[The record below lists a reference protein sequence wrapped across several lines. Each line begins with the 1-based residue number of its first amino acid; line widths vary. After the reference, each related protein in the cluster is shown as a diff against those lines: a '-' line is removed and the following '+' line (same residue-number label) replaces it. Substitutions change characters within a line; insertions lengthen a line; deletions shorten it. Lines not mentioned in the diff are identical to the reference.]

1 MTTNRSILS
10 HFASKVVGSVAGFA
24 ATFVIARVLGADVL
38 GIYAL
43 VQSVIVW
50 MVVPAWGISKAT
62 EKYVSEGE
70 NQGAYLSTSFLLS
83 ALSVAIVGGLLI
95 AFSGYVSAYVGAEVT
110 LLIVVLVATTVS
122 FDTAGAVLKG
132 EKQVSKY
139 GWLTT
144 TRTVLQAVFQIL
156 FVVLGFTITGLLVG
170 HAAALVVVTLGALWL
185 LRTRPTMPN
194 IRDVRRVLNFA
205 RFSWMGGFKSK
216 TFGWMDTLVLGFF
229 ATSSLIGVYEVA
241 WTLSAFLV
249 LASDSI
255 RDVMFPQFSE
265 LSSKDA
271 NSRITSALETSVQYT
286 GIIIIPGFF
295 GALIIGPRLLKIY
308 SPEFVVGSTV
318 LAILILAQIF
328 EVYGS
333 QFVDVLNAV
342 KRPDA
347 AFRTNAVFTVT
358 NLSLNVVLI
367 SQFGW
372 TGAAV
377 ATLLSSVLTLLLG
390 YYYLSEVLDTI
401 RIPLDELGRQVV
413 SALVMTGFVYLLETL
428 VGPSHLET
436 ILIVFAGA
444 VFYISILVII
454 SAKVRQD
461 VGQLLRNLP
470 IPV

>member
-24 ATFVIARVLGADVL
+24 TTFVIARVLGADVL

-43 VQSVIVW
+43 AQSIIVW
-50 MVVPAWGISKAT
+50 TVVPAWGVSKAT
-62 EKYVSEGE
+62 EKYISEGE

-83 ALSVAIVGGLLI
+83 ALSVAVAGGLLV
-95 AFSGYVSAYVGAEVT
+95 AFSGYVSTYVGADVT
-110 LLIVVLVATTVS
+110 MLIVLLVATTVS

-132 EKQVSKY
+132 EQQVSKY

-144 TRTVLQAVFQIL
+144 AKKILQAAFQIL

-170 HAAALVVVTLGALWL
+170 HAVALVVVTLGALWF
-185 LRTRPTMPN
+185 LRTRPTMPD
-194 IRDVRRVLNFA
+194 IQDIRRVLNFA

-229 ATSSLIGVYEVA
+229 ASSSLIGVYEVA

-271 NSRITSALETSVQYT
+271 NKRVASALEISVQYT

-318 LAILILAQIF
+318 LLILILAQIF
-328 EVYGS
+328 EVYGN
-333 QFVDVLNAV
+333 QFVDVLYAV

-347 AFRTNAVFTVT
+347 AFRTNAVFTVV
-358 NLSLNVVLI
+358 NLSLNVILV

-390 YYYLSEVLDTI
+390 YYYLSEVLETI
-401 RIPLDELGRQVV
+401 QIPLDELGRQVASAV
-413 SALVMTGFVYLLETL
+413 MMTGIVYALEALVGS
-428 VGPSHLET
+428 SHVET
-436 ILIVFAGA
+436 ILIVFVGA
-444 VFYISILVII
+444 TTYGIILVIM
-454 SAKVRQD
+454 SAKIRRDVRNFLGN
-461 VGQLLRNLP
+461 VP
-470 IPV
+470 IST